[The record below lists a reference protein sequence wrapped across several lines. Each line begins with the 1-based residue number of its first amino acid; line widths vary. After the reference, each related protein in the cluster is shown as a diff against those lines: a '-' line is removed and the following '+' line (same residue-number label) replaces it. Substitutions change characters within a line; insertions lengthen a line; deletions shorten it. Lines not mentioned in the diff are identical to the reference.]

1 MHANPSTCL
10 RFIIRTLWALS
21 LCVLLFACRDEQ
33 QSIAPATSD
42 PIPSSRN
49 SIDSIDPEFTAPT
62 HELIIGY
69 LQQIE
74 LDFTAVEAAMEAMQS
89 EISDFIDQPNA
100 ATLASV
106 RNSWI
111 DAHRLYELTALHR
124 YFARLILTE
133 QDSLTLFQL
142 QYQINHWPILPG
154 YIDYVDGYPDSGIV
168 HDVNVP
174 LDVAS
179 LREQHGF
186 LDISEAILGF
196 HVLEYLIWGANEDG
210 NSPRPAS
217 DYLAAT
223 QLSASQAENGYVLD
237 QLANNR
243 RRVLLTI
250 VGQAILED
258 FQQTSSLW
266 SLNAT
271 SFRQRLGTENT
282 SPIQAIDNVEPI
294 STTQLLVLV
303 IDAMTT
309 MLTEELLVRSLYPML
324 NGDFTESIQSSFS
337 HSTQNAVS
345 SQLSGLERLLLESQT
360 ESGTTLDSLFS
371 LVSVEFSEFFYQN
384 FDASKECLILL
395 YSDLDRSPASD
406 TPLKSE
412 FEVVEC
418 INLLTNMI
426 DYLEQLKFGLSN

>member
-1 MHANPSTCL
+1 MYANPSAYL
-10 RFIIRTLWALS
+10 RFFARAVRILP
-21 LCVLLFACRDEQ
+21 LCVLLIACENEEQ
-33 QSIAPATSD
+33 STAPTITD
-42 PIPSSRN
+42 PIPSDQN
-49 SIDSIDPEFTAPT
+49 SFSSIDPGFTAPT
-62 HELIIGY
+62 RELISNY

-74 LDFTAVEAAMEAMQS
+74 LDFSAVETAIEALRT
-89 EISDFIDQPNA
+89 EISNFVEQPNA
-100 ATLASV
+100 ATLASLK
-106 RNSWI
+106 NSWV
-111 DAHRLYELTALHR
+111 DAHSIYELTALHR

-174 LDVAS
+174 LNEAS

-223 QLSASQAENGYVLD
+223 QLSASQAENGYALD

-243 RRVLLTI
+243 RRLLLTI
-250 VGQAILED
+250 VGQVMLED
-258 FQQTSSLW
+258 FQQASSLW
-266 SLNAT
+266 NLNAF
-271 SFRQRLGTENT
+271 SFRERLGTENT
-282 SPIQAIDNVEPI
+282 SPNQPAGNVEPI
-294 STTQLLVLV
+294 STTQLLVLLT
-303 IDAMTT
+303 DAMTT